1 MTTDEEIAKRMIA
14 AHWRHAARA
23 KTERKREQHLKAVQQ
38 YTEAFPNLYSD
49 GPSDYLR
56 ECAAR
61 GRRIHAAEAER
72 ARTWNLPTD
81 EKRNLR

>member
-38 YTEAFPNLYSD
+38 YTEKFPGLYGD
-49 GPSDYLR
+49 GP
-56 ECAAR
+56 
-61 GRRIHAAEAER
+61 
-72 ARTWNLPTD
+72 ARTHSGKHWQEQERQSGREWNLTQT
-81 EKRNLR
+81 EKDNLR

>member
-49 GPSDYLR
+49 GP
-56 ECAAR
+56 AR
-61 GRRIHAAEAER
+61 THSGRRYQAAEAER
-72 ARTWNLPTD
+72 GRNWNLPTEEQKHD
-81 EKRNLR
+81 FKI

>member
-23 KTERKREQHLKAVQQ
+23 KTERKREQHIQAVRQ
-38 YTEAFPNLYSD
+38 YNEAFPNLYGT
-49 GPSDYLR
+49 GP
-56 ECAAR
+56 
-61 GRRIHAAEAER
+61 
-72 ARTWNLPTD
+72 ARTHSGKHWQEQERQSGREWNLSTD